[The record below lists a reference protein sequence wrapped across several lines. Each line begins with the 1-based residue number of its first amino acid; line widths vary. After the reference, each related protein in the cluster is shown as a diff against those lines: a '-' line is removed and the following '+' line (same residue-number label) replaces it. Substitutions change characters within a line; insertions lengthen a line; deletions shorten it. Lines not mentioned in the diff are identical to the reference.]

1 MANTKRDMNFYP
13 GRKVVFLKLRNK
25 FRFVSISLLL
35 ASLVTVVSSASADET
50 GEFAF
55 DLTVECAGFTPSGT
69 WAPVLEKWSVGMDDN
84 IVSFP
89 SGYSPAFSISAR
101 PGQTVEIQIFLNWE
115 DGIDCSGTTAPA
127 TGEFRGIFVGL
138 PEGYTNHISGFI
150 VEEVG
155 NAPDTE
161 INDFFDI
168 PDDALNDVISGSYE
182 LTWTP

>member
-1 MANTKRDMNFYP
+1 MNFYP
-13 GRKVVFLKLRNK
+13 GRKVVFLKIKNK

-55 DLTVECAGFTPSGT
+55 DLTVECADSTTSAS
-69 WAPVLEKWSVGMDDN
+69 WAPVLEKWSVGGGDN

-89 SGYSPAFSISAR
+89 SGYLPAFSISAQ
-101 PGQTVEIQIFLNWE
+101 PGQTVEILINLNWE
-115 DGIDCSGTTAPA
+115 DGTDCSGTTVPV
-127 TGEFRGIFVGL
+127 TGEFSGIFAGL
-138 PEGYTNHISGFI
+138 PEGYANDSSGFI

-155 NAPDTE
+155 FAPATE

-168 PDDALNDVISGSYE
+168 PVDAPNDEISGSYQ

>member
-1 MANTKRDMNFYP
+1 MANTERDINFYP
-13 GRKVVFLKLRNK
+13 GRKVVFLKIKNK

-55 DLTVECAGFTPSGT
+55 DLTVECAGSTPSGS
-69 WAPVLEKWSVGMDDN
+69 WAPVLEKWSISGVDN

-89 SGYSPAFSISAR
+89 SGYLPAFPISAR

-115 DGIDCSGTTAPA
+115 DGTDCSGTTVPV
-127 TGEFRGIFVGL
+127 TGEFSGIFVGL
-138 PEGYTNHISGFI
+138 PTGYANDSSGLI

-155 NAPDTE
+155 YAPDTE

-168 PDDALNDVISGSYE
+168 PVDAPNDVISGSYQ